1 MLLNIIPLHLE
12 GLRGSQLESIREVM
26 RGNLLVFT
34 VGDAIRQLSM
44 FITFP
49 YFSLYVLALG
59 GSPVDIGIV
68 NSLRPLLSLF
78 IYPVAGY
85 ISDYYDRVKVIT
97 TTGYLTAGLW
107 LVFMLAPDWRVLAMG
122 NLLMGAMTFY
132 FPAANSLMA
141 DSLPENR
148 RGAGYS
154 LWFAIPGA
162 IGIVS
167 PFIGGYLTTTWGVLP
182 AMRFLYAL
190 TFTAAIGI
198 ATMNLRFLKDPSPRR
213 PGARTESLLKVVVNS
228 YRDVVE
234 VLRWFPRNLRYYTV
248 LLAISFFFNSLVS
261 SYWIIY
267 AIDVIG
273 LDKLQW
279 GTALLISSLVN
290 VVLLLPAGTV
300 VDRIG
305 SRKVLTLALLA
316 SSIPLILFP
325 FSKGIWDVA
334 FIVVLGSIVSA
345 FLIAGAPAYMAESVP
360 PHMRGRV
367 MAAIGQGS
375 LFINMRG
382 GGGGGPGLGAVLTIP
397 AMMGALLG
405 GFIYQASPRLP
416 WFLMGAAMLVSASI
430 CAFFMKPSERQASP
444 S

>member
-1 MLLNIIPLHLE
+1 
-12 GLRGSQLESIREVM
+12 M

-49 YFSLYVLALG
+49 YFSLYVIALG

-78 IYPVAGY
+78 IYPIAGY
-85 ISDYYDRVKVIT
+85 LSDNYDRVRVIT
-97 TTGYLTAGLW
+97 TTGYLSAFLW
-107 LVFMLAPDWRVLAMG
+107 LVFMLAPDWRVLALG

-154 LWFAIPGA
+154 LWIAIPSA

-167 PFIGGYLTTTWGVLP
+167 PFIGGYLTTAWGVIP
-182 AMRFLYAL
+182 AMRFLYAV

-198 ATMNLRFLKDPSPRR
+198 TTMNLRFLKDPSPRR
-213 PGARTESLLKVVVNS
+213 PGAETESILRVVLNS

-234 VLRWFPRNLRYYTV
+234 VLRWFPRNLKYYTV
-248 LLAISFFFNSLVS
+248 LLAISFFFNNLVS
-261 SYWIIY
+261 SYWVIY
-267 AIDVIG
+267 AVDVIG

-279 GTALLISSLVN
+279 GTALLITSLVN

-300 VDRIG
+300 IDRVG
-305 SRKVLTLALLA
+305 PRRVLTLALLA
-316 SSIPLILFP
+316 SSAPLILFP
-325 FSKGIWDVA
+325 FSRGLLDVSL
-334 FIVVLGSIVSA
+334 IVVLGSIVSA

-367 MAAIGQGS
+367 MAAIGQGA

-382 GGGGGPGLGAVLTIP
+382 GGGGGPGMGAVLTIP
-397 AMMGALLG
+397 AIMGALLG

-430 CAFFMKPSERQASP
+430 CAFFMKPSEREVPPA
-444 S
+444 

>member
-1 MLLNIIPLHLE
+1 
-12 GLRGSQLESIREVM
+12 M

-34 VGDAIRQLSM
+34 MGDAIRQLSM

-49 YFSLYVLALG
+49 FFSLYVLALG

-85 ISDYYDRVKVIT
+85 ISDHYDRVRVIT
-97 TTGYLTAGLW
+97 TSGYLTAGLW
-107 LVFMLAPDWRVLAMG
+107 LIFMLAPDWRVLALG
-122 NLLMGAMTFY
+122 NLLMGTMTFY

-154 LWFAIPGA
+154 LWIAIPSA

-167 PFIGGYLTTTWGVLP
+167 PFIGGYLTTVWGVIP
-182 AMRFLYAL
+182 AMRFLYAI
-190 TFTAAIGI
+190 TFTASIGI
-198 ATMNLRFLKDPSPRR
+198 ATMNLRFLKDSSLRR
-213 PGARTESLLKVVVNS
+213 SEAGVEGILSVVVNS
-228 YRDVVE
+228 YRDVVG
-234 VLRWFPRNLRYYTV
+234 VLRWFPRNLKYYAV
-248 LLAISFFFNSLVS
+248 VLAISFFFNSLVS

-267 AIDVIG
+267 AVEVIG

-279 GTALLISSLVN
+279 GTALLITSLVN

-305 SRKVLTLALLA
+305 ARKVLTLALLA
-316 SSIPLILFP
+316 SSVPLLLFP
-325 FSKGIWDVA
+325 FSRDLLGVA
-334 FIVVLGSIVSA
+334 LIVVLGSIVSA

-367 MAAIGQGS
+367 MAAIGQGM
-375 LFINMRG
+375 LNINVRG
-382 GGGGGPGLGAVLTIP
+382 GSGGGPGMGAVLTIP
-397 AMMGALLG
+397 AIIGSLLG

-430 CAFFMKPSERQASP
+430 CALFMKPSERQAP
-444 S
+444 PA

>member
-1 MLLNIIPLHLE
+1 
-12 GLRGSQLESIREVM
+12 
-26 RGNLLVFT
+26 
-34 VGDAIRQLSM
+34 
-44 FITFP
+44 
-49 YFSLYVLALG
+49 
-59 GSPVDIGIV
+59 VDIGIV

-78 IYPVAGY
+78 IYPIAGY
-85 ISDYYDRVKVIT
+85 ISDHYNRVRVIT

-107 LVFMLAPDWRVLAMG
+107 LIFMLAPNWRVLALG

-141 DSLPENR
+141 DSLPEDR

-154 LWFAIPGA
+154 LWYGIPSA

-167 PFIGGYLTTTWGVLP
+167 PFIGGYLTTAWGVIP

-190 TFTAAIGI
+190 TFTTSIGI

-213 PGARTESLLKVVVNS
+213 PGARTESILKVVANS
-228 YRDVVE
+228 YRDIVE
-234 VLRWFPRNLRYYTV
+234 VLRWFPRNLKYYTV
-248 LLAISFFFNSLVS
+248 LLATSFFFNNLVS

-267 AIDVIG
+267 AVDVIG
-273 LDKLQW
+273 LEKLQW
-279 GTALLISSLVN
+279 GSALLITSLVN
-290 VVLLLPAGTV
+290 VALLLPAGLV

-305 SRKVLTLALLA
+305 ARKVLTLALLA
-316 SSIPLILFP
+316 SSVPLILFP
-325 FSKGIWDVA
+325 FSRGFWDVA
-334 FIVVLGSIVSA
+334 LIVVLGSIASA

-367 MAAIGQGS
+367 MAAIGQGM

-382 GGGGGPGLGAVLTIP
+382 GGGAGPGMGAVLTIP
-397 AMMGALLG
+397 AIVGSLLG
-405 GFIYQASPRLP
+405 GFIYQTYARLP

-430 CAFFMKPSERQASP
+430 SAFFMKPPETGAD
-444 S
+444 

>member
-1 MLLNIIPLHLE
+1 
-12 GLRGSQLESIREVM
+12 M

-85 ISDYYDRVKVIT
+85 LSDRYDRVRVIA
-97 TTGYLTAGLW
+97 TTGYLIAVLW
-107 LVFMLAPDWRVLAMG
+107 LVFMLAPNWRVLALG

-154 LWFAIPGA
+154 LWYGIPSA

-167 PFIGGYLTTTWGVLP
+167 PFIGGYLTTTWGVIP

-190 TFTAAIGI
+190 TFTATIGI

-213 PGARTESLLKVVVNS
+213 PGAGTESILKVVLNS

-234 VLRWFPRNLRYYTV
+234 VLRWLPRNLRYYTV
-248 LLAISFFFNSLVS
+248 LLATSFFFNNLVS
-261 SYWIIY
+261 SYYVIY
-267 AIDVIG
+267 AVDVIG
-273 LDKLQW
+273 LNKLQW
-279 GTALLISSLVN
+279 GTALLLTSLVN
-290 VVLLLPAGTV
+290 VVLLFPAGTV
-300 VDRIG
+300 VDRFG
-305 SRKVLTLALLA
+305 ARRVLTLALLA

-325 FSKGIWDVA
+325 YSRSLLDVA
-334 FIVVLGSIVSA
+334 LIVVLGSIVSA

-367 MAAIGQGS
+367 MAAIGQGT

-382 GGGGGPGLGAVLTIP
+382 GGGGGPGMGAVLTIP
-397 AMMGALLG
+397 AILGSLLG

-430 CAFFMKPSERQASP
+430 CAFFMKPSERKAP
-444 S
+444 SD

>member
-1 MLLNIIPLHLE
+1 
-12 GLRGSQLESIREVM
+12 M

-85 ISDYYDRVKVIT
+85 LSDHYDRVRVIT

-107 LVFMLAPDWRVLAMG
+107 LVFMLAPDWRVLALG

-141 DSLPENR
+141 DSLPENQ
-148 RGAGYS
+148 RGTGYS

-162 IGIVS
+162 LGIVS
-167 PFIGGYLTTTWGVLP
+167 PFIGGYLTPTWGVLP

-190 TFTAAIGI
+190 TFTTAIGI
-198 ATMNLRFLKDPSPRR
+198 ATMNLRFLEDPSPRR
-213 PGARTESLLKVVVNS
+213 PGARTESILSVVVNS

-234 VLRWFPRNLRYYTV
+234 VLRWFPRNLRYYTL

-267 AIDVIG
+267 AVDVIG

-290 VVLLLPAGTV
+290 LFLLLPAGTV

-305 SRKVLTLALLA
+305 SRRVLTLALLA

-334 FIVVLGSIVSA
+334 LIVVLGSIVSA

-367 MAAIGQGS
+367 MAALGQGS
-375 LFINMRG
+375 LFINLRG

-397 AMMGALLG
+397 ALMGSLLG

-430 CAFFMKPSERQASP
+430 CAFFMKPSERQAP
-444 S
+444 PG

>member
-1 MLLNIIPLHLE
+1 MRLK
-12 GLRGSQLESIREVM
+12 SIREVM

-85 ISDYYDRVKVIT
+85 ISDHYDRVRVIT
-97 TTGYLTAGLW
+97 TSGYLTAGLW
-107 LVFMLAPDWRVLAMG
+107 LIFMLAPDWRFLALG
-122 NLLMGAMTFY
+122 NLLMGATTFY

-141 DSLPENR
+141 DSMPENR

-162 IGIVS
+162 IGILS
-167 PFIGGYLTTTWGVLP
+167 PFIGGYLTTVWGVTP

-190 TFTAAIGI
+190 TFTASIGI
-198 ATMNLRFLKDPSPRR
+198 ATMNRRFLKDSSPRQS
-213 PGARTESLLKVVVNS
+213 GAGAEGILSIVVNS
-228 YRDVVE
+228 YRDVIG
-234 VLRWFPRNLRYYTV
+234 VLRWFPRNLKYYAV
-248 LLAISFFFNSLVS
+248 VLAISFFFNNLVS

-267 AIDVIG
+267 AVDVIG
-273 LDKLQW
+273 LNKLQW
-279 GTALLISSLVN
+279 GTALLITSLAN
-290 VVLLLPAGTV
+290 VVLLLPAGTI

-305 SRKVLTLALLA
+305 ARKVLTLALLA
-316 SSIPLILFP
+316 SSVPLLLFP
-325 FSKGIWDVA
+325 YSRGLLDVVL
-334 FIVVLGSIVSA
+334 IVVLGSIVSA
-345 FLIAGAPAYMAESVP
+345 FLLAGAPAYMAESVP

-367 MAAIGQGS
+367 MAAIGQGM
-375 LFINMRG
+375 LNINVRG
-382 GGGGGPGLGAVLTIP
+382 GGSGGPGMGAVLTIP
-397 AMMGALLG
+397 AILGSLLG

-430 CAFFMKPSERQASP
+430 CAFFMKKSERQAP
-444 S
+444 PA

>member
-1 MLLNIIPLHLE
+1 M
-12 GLRGSQLESIREVM
+12 ESIREVM

-78 IYPVAGY
+78 IYPIAGY
-85 ISDYYDRVKVIT
+85 ISDHYDRVRVIT
-97 TTGYLTAGLW
+97 ITGYLTAGLW
-107 LVFMLAPDWRVLAMG
+107 LIFMLAPDWRVLAMG

-154 LWFAIPGA
+154 LWFAIPSA

-167 PFIGGYLTTTWGVLP
+167 PFIGGYLTTTWGVIP

-198 ATMNLRFLKDPSPRR
+198 ATMNLRFLEDPSPRR
-213 PGARTESLLKVVVNS
+213 SGARTESILSVVVNS

-248 LLAISFFFNSLVS
+248 LLATSFFFNSLVS

-267 AIDVIG
+267 AVDVIG

-290 VVLLLPAGTV
+290 VVLLIPAGTM

-305 SRKVLTLALLA
+305 SRRVLTLALFA
-316 SSIPLILFP
+316 SSIPLLLFP

-334 FIVVLGSIVSA
+334 LIVVLGSIVSA

-397 AMMGALLG
+397 AIMGSLLG

-430 CAFFMKPSERQASP
+430 CAFFMKSSEIEGP
-444 S
+444 D

>member
-1 MLLNIIPLHLE
+1 
-12 GLRGSQLESIREVM
+12 M

-49 YFSLYVLALG
+49 YFSLYILALG

-78 IYPVAGY
+78 IYPIAGY
-85 ISDYYDRVKVIT
+85 ISDHYDRVRVIT
-97 TTGYLTAGLW
+97 ITGFLTAGIW
-107 LVFMLAPDWRVLAMG
+107 LIFMLAPDWKVLALG

-154 LWFAIPGA
+154 LWIAIPSA
-162 IGIVS
+162 IGVVS
-167 PFIGGYLTTTWGVLP
+167 PFIGGYLTTAWGVIP

-190 TFTAAIGI
+190 TFTATIAIAI
-198 ATMNLRFLKDPSPRR
+198 MNLRFLKDPSPRR
-213 PGARTESLLKVVVNS
+213 PGAGTESILSVVLNS
-228 YRDVVE
+228 YRDVVG
-234 VLRWFPRNLRYYTV
+234 VLRWFPRNLKYYTV
-248 LLAISFFFNSLVS
+248 LLATSFFFNNLVS

-267 AIDVIG
+267 AVDVIG

-279 GTALLISSLVN
+279 GTALLITSLVN

-300 VDRIG
+300 IDRIG
-305 SRKVLTLALLA
+305 SKRVLTLALLA
-316 SSIPLILFP
+316 SSIPLIMFP
-325 FSKGIWDVA
+325 YSRGLMDVA
-334 FIVVLGSIVSA
+334 LIVVLGSIVSA

-367 MAAIGQGS
+367 MAAIGQGA

-382 GGGGGPGLGAVLTIP
+382 GGGGGPGMGAVLTIP
-397 AMMGALLG
+397 AIMGSLLG
-405 GFIYQASPRLP
+405 GFIYQTSPRLP
-416 WFLMGAAMLVSASI
+416 WFLMGASMLVSASI
-430 CAFFMKPSERQASP
+430 CAFFMKPSER
-444 S
+444 